1 MLHKETV
8 SKRTL
13 DLINR
18 LMADDHLKSFYLV
31 GGTALSLMI
40 GHRISVDID
49 LFTDRDFN
57 AEKSSQYLQ
66 KHYQTDLNSISK
78 NSVSG
83 FIENIKF
90 DLIAHRYP
98 HVKPLLTI
106 EGIRMISIYDIAAMK
121 VNAIV
126 GNGTRVKD
134 FIDVYYLL
142 KEMSFHEL
150 IDTYLKKYP
159 NVNPVI
165 AKASLRYY
173 NDIDFTVSVTMIKE
187 ELKWKDIERSI
198 KKSISLY
205 EKETR
210 SKPGNFVN

>member
-8 SKRTL
+8 TKGTL

-18 LMADDHLKSFYLV
+18 LMADDYLKSFYLV
-31 GGTALSLMI
+31 GGTALSLLI
-40 GHRISVDID
+40 GHRISIDID
-49 LFTDRDFN
+49 LFTNRGFN
-57 AEKSSQYLQ
+57 AEKASRYLQ
-66 KHYQTDLNSISK
+66 KHYQTDLNNISE

-106 EGIRMISIYDIAAMK
+106 EGIRMLSIYDIAAMK

-134 FIDVYYLL
+134 FLDVYYLL

-150 IDTYLKKYP
+150 LDAYLKKYP
-159 NVNPVI
+159 DVNHTI
-165 AKASLRYY
+165 AKASLCYY

-187 ELKWKDIERSI
+187 ELKWTDVERSI
-198 KKSISLY
+198 KKSIRLY
-205 EKETR
+205 EKEKR
-210 SKPGNFVN
+210 SSPGDIVN